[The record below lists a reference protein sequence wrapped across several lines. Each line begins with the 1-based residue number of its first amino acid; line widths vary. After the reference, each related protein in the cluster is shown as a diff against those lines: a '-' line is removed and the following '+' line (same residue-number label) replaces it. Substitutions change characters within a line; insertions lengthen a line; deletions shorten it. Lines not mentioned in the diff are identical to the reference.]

1 MMTMKM
7 FPKKLSIKLTQYK
20 KMKEILSAVN
30 EEHGDRM
37 ASSVLPVQFRYQ
49 LVALWCCLSMPWLL
63 VQQAQQAFPK
73 KWLRF

>member
-37 ASSVLPVQFRYQ
+37 ASAVSLPVSGIVVLF
-49 LVALWCCLSMPWLL
+49 VDAMVTGSTSSTSFSKKMI
-63 VQQAQQAFPK
+63 AF
-73 KWLRF
+73 LMC